1 MEQFETREM
10 EFRVVDSAKREV
22 AGIAVPYETIS
33 NGEMFARNSVT
44 LDPEAKL
51 MWQHDKNEPIGKIVE
66 GRHTEEGFE
75 IRATI
80 SDTSR
85 GRDAIALLE
94 DGVVNRFSVGFVMR
108 DSKIAEDR
116 TRIVTDAFCREVSLV
131 SFPWYEGA
139 TVTEVRDEPT
149 QDVPVS
155 AEQKG
160 EIMEAETR
168 DLAPELAAVRERI
181 EIVEREIADFGK
193 DEAPAA
199 PEFRSAGELVKGLA
213 TGSEIAQRVY
223 AGATSADSVT
233 TPIFKDLA
241 RIVAAVNPLS
251 SVFDS
256 GALPATGNTLEFAV
270 ISSNSITAGDQGG
283 EGADLPYGELV
294 LDTDTAAVDAYGG
307 YFQLTKQTIQRSTV
321 NYLDKAVQSQAR
333 ALGVALHAALR
344 AEYLTVH
351 AAQVTAGNTVEVP
364 ATGATFDDWL
374 GAITDASL
382 KGETIGY
389 PVETLLVS
397 KGVFKALMALQ
408 GTDGRP
414 VLLVTGA
421 GVNNVGTINPTG
433 VRGSIAGI
441 EVRVDSGLADD
452 ECAFINSAAIVAYS
466 NGVAQLNDSNAVNL
480 SDVYSMYQYAA
491 FAAEVPSAII
501 PVEFTA

>member
-10 EFRVVDSAKREV
+10 EFRLVDAATREV
-22 AGIAVPYETIS
+22 AGIAVPYEQVS
-33 NGEMFARNSVT
+33 NGEMFARDSVS

-51 MWQHDKNEPIGKIVE
+51 MWQHDKAEPIGKIIE
-66 GRHTEEGFE
+66 GRHTPDGFE
-75 IRATI
+75 IRANI
-80 SDTSR
+80 SETQR
-85 GRDAIALLE
+85 GNDAYTLLK

-108 DSKIAEDR
+108 DATVDENR
-116 TRIVTDAFCREVSLV
+116 TRVVTDAYVREVSLV

-139 TVTEVRDEPT
+139 TVTEVRDEPE
-149 QDVPVS
+149 QEVPAT

-160 EIMEAETR
+160 EIVEEIR
-168 DLAPELAAVRERI
+168 DLTPELAEVRERI
-181 EIVEREIADFGK
+181 EMVEREIADLGK
-193 DEAPAA
+193 DEAPAE
-199 PEFRSAGELVKGLA
+199 PEIRSAGELLKGLA
-213 TGSEIAQRVY
+213 TGDEIAQRVY
-223 AGATSADSVT
+223 SGATSADSVT
-233 TPIFKDLA
+233 TPVFKDLA

-251 SVFDS
+251 GVFAQ

-283 EGADLPYGELV
+283 EGNDLPYGELV
-294 LDTDTAAVDAYGG
+294 LDTDTAAVSTYGG
-307 YFQLTKQTIQRSTV
+307 FFQLTKQAIQRSTV

-333 ALGVALHAALR
+333 ALGVALHSALR
-344 AEYLTVH
+344 DEYLSVH
-351 AAQVTAGNTVEVP
+351 AAQVTAGNTVVVP

-382 KGETIGY
+382 KGEVIGY

-397 KGVFKALMALQ
+397 KDVFKGLMALQ

-452 ECAFINSAAIVAYS
+452 ECAFVNSAAIVAYS
-466 NGVAQLNDSNAVNL
+466 NGVAQLTDSSAINL

-501 PVEFTA
+501 PVVFD